1 MAIYPVVLPNYAC
14 RRPIGWAAYAVMRG
28 GRCGSLEHYARGGIR
43 PCIKA
48 AAVCETPRIAGAI
61 HSSGELGIQLPT
73 MLHMS
78 SVLPNLSYAADA
90 HYHHLVDDVI
100 VGGKLA
106 YRDGAIEVPGGPVW
120 ESSWIRR
127 SSVSIPSCSSQW
139 ADINMTAILSGRV
152 GSHSRP
158 TTDGM
163 RCLRWCLPPRS
174 TLP

>member
-14 RRPIGWAAYAVMRG
+14 VGQLTVAAYAVMRG

-48 AAVCETPRIAGAI
+48 AAVCETPRIAVAI

-90 HYHHLVDDVI
+90 HYDHLVDDVI

-106 YRDGAIEVPGGPVW
+106 YRDGAIEVPGGPFASPAGSG
-120 ESSWIRR
+120 EAR
-127 SSVSIPSCSSQW
+127 SLFRVVQINGRISI
-139 ADINMTAILSGRV
+139 
-152 GSHSRP
+152 
-158 TTDGM
+158 
-163 RCLRWCLPPRS
+163 
-174 TLP
+174 

>member
-1 MAIYPVVLPNYAC
+1 MVLLNTTLGVVS
-14 RRPIGWAAYAVMRG
+14 G
-28 GRCGSLEHYARGGIR
+28 

-48 AAVCETPRIAGAI
+48 AAVCETPRIAVAI
-61 HSSGELGIQLPT
+61 HSSGELGIQLAT

-78 SVLPNLSYAADA
+78 SLLPNLSYAADA
-90 HYHHLVDDVI
+90 HCHQLVDDVI

-106 YRDGAIEVPGGPVW
+106 YRDGTIEVPAAPGLGV
-120 ESSWIRR
+120 ELDRK
-127 SSVSIPSCSSQW
+127 SSVSIPICSSQL

-152 GSHSRP
+152 CSHSRR